1 MGPTKSTKYVALHS
15 RLLPRISS
23 SRQRHRQPEL
33 HSTGDH
39 DGPFRTALGSLHLHF
54 GMFTRRLS

>member
-1 MGPTKSTKYVALHS
+1 MGPTKSTKDVALHS

-39 DGPFRTALGSLHLHF
+39 DGPFRAALGSLHLPF
-54 GMFTRRLS
+54 GMFAC